1 MENLEKLTKIN
12 TYHSVLFSYFLDKL
26 QSTPDGD
33 GSLLD
38 HLVILYGRGM
48 ADSNAH
54 TPIGLPLV
62 LAGGGAGQLTGGRHV
77 RYREGTPLTNLYL
90 SLLSK
95 VGVPVDRIGDSTGE
109 LKHLADI

>member
-1 MENLEKLTKIN
+1 
-12 TYHSVLFSYFLDKL
+12 
-26 QSTPDGD
+26 
-33 GSLLD
+33 
-38 HLVILYGRGM
+38 M

-77 RYREGTPLTNLYL
+77 RYPDGTPLTNLYV

-95 VGVPVDRIGDSTGE
+95 VGVPVERIGDSTGE
-109 LKHLADI
+109 LKHLSDI